1 MELHSVGKGTFF
13 GGVGG
18 GGIKPRRFNLIV
30 EPAGQMFGYTTQNE
44 PNESMSS

>member
-1 MELHSVGKGTFF
+1 MELHSVGKGTVFW
-13 GGVGG
+13 GVG
-18 GGIKPRRFNLIV
+18 GGIKPRRLHLIV